1 MRQLRFSSQFKRD
14 MKRVKRSRGG
24 NMDEIDHVVDL
35 LLTDTPL
42 PARCHDH
49 PLKGNWRPARECHV
63 RPDILLIY
71 EKTPAILHLMRLG
84 SHSELLE

>member
-49 PLKGNWRPARECHV
+49 PHCLSNPVHCNQPIIREN
-63 RPDILLIY
+63 P
-71 EKTPAILHLMRLG
+71 
-84 SHSELLE
+84 S